1 MKRPAVLQRQGGRRI
16 KKVPKGERT
25 QIGVIVGG
33 NTKARLLKSMK
44 ESGRTISR
52 EVEHLIEKAHAYDDV
67 VATVTRAPG
76 PPHPGDLEEIQRRNV
91 EADLARLG
99 YPMQRRIID
108 GKVWKTWAEP
118 GFPGTQAGGDR
129 RAGGSAM
136 KGHLTRRGERSW
148 RLKYDLPRARPGERQ
163 QRSVTLR
170 GTRKRHK
177 RKPPRSSPAS
187 PAASTLIPRARP
199 SHPSSSAGCATGPTR
214 TSATRR
220 LRGTSS
226 YCASTF
232 APTSDPS
239 RCRNCARPTCRRS
252 TPPWPRTGLR
262 IAPGCTCTE
271 SCRRC

>member
-67 VATVTRAPG
+67 VATATRAPG

-108 GKVWKTWAEP
+108 GKVWKVWAEP
-118 GFPGTQAGGDR
+118 GFPGAQTSGFVD
-129 RAGGSAM
+129 
-136 KGHLTRRGERSW
+136 
-148 RLKYDLPRARPGERQ
+148 
-163 QRSVTLR
+163 
-170 GTRKRHK
+170 
-177 RKPPRSSPAS
+177 PAEDS
-187 PAASTLIPRARP
+187 Q
-199 SHPSSSAGCATGPTR
+199 
-214 TSATRR
+214 
-220 LRGTSS
+220 
-226 YCASTF
+226 
-232 APTSDPS
+232 
-239 RCRNCARPTCRRS
+239 
-252 TPPWPRTGLR
+252 
-262 IAPGCTCTE
+262 
-271 SCRRC
+271 

>member
-108 GKVWKTWAEP
+108 GKVWKIWAEP
-118 GFPGTQAGGDR
+118 GFPGAQTSGFVD
-129 RAGGSAM
+129 
-136 KGHLTRRGERSW
+136 
-148 RLKYDLPRARPGERQ
+148 
-163 QRSVTLR
+163 
-170 GTRKRHK
+170 
-177 RKPPRSSPAS
+177 PAEDS
-187 PAASTLIPRARP
+187 
-199 SHPSSSAGCATGPTR
+199 
-214 TSATRR
+214 
-220 LRGTSS
+220 
-226 YCASTF
+226 
-232 APTSDPS
+232 
-239 RCRNCARPTCRRS
+239 
-252 TPPWPRTGLR
+252 
-262 IAPGCTCTE
+262 E
-271 SCRRC
+271 

>member
-67 VATVTRAPG
+67 VATVTRTPG
-76 PPHPGDLEEIQRRNV
+76 PPHPGDLEEIQRRNL

-118 GFPGTQAGGDR
+118 GFPGAQTSGFVD
-129 RAGGSAM
+129 
-136 KGHLTRRGERSW
+136 
-148 RLKYDLPRARPGERQ
+148 
-163 QRSVTLR
+163 
-170 GTRKRHK
+170 
-177 RKPPRSSPAS
+177 PAEDS
-187 PAASTLIPRARP
+187 Q
-199 SHPSSSAGCATGPTR
+199 
-214 TSATRR
+214 
-220 LRGTSS
+220 
-226 YCASTF
+226 
-232 APTSDPS
+232 
-239 RCRNCARPTCRRS
+239 
-252 TPPWPRTGLR
+252 
-262 IAPGCTCTE
+262 
-271 SCRRC
+271 

>member
-99 YPMQRRIID
+99 YPMQRQIID
-108 GKVWKTWAEP
+108 GKVWKIWAEP
-118 GFPGTQAGGDR
+118 GFPGAQTSGFVD
-129 RAGGSAM
+129 
-136 KGHLTRRGERSW
+136 
-148 RLKYDLPRARPGERQ
+148 
-163 QRSVTLR
+163 
-170 GTRKRHK
+170 
-177 RKPPRSSPAS
+177 PAEDS
-187 PAASTLIPRARP
+187 
-199 SHPSSSAGCATGPTR
+199 
-214 TSATRR
+214 
-220 LRGTSS
+220 
-226 YCASTF
+226 
-232 APTSDPS
+232 
-239 RCRNCARPTCRRS
+239 
-252 TPPWPRTGLR
+252 
-262 IAPGCTCTE
+262 E
-271 SCRRC
+271 

>member
-1 MKRPAVLQRQGGRRI
+1 MTRPAVLQRQGGRRI

-67 VATVTRAPG
+67 VATVKRAPG

-118 GFPGTQAGGDR
+118 GFPGTQAGGYVEPED
-129 RAGGSAM
+129 
-136 KGHLTRRGERSW
+136 
-148 RLKYDLPRARPGERQ
+148 Q
-163 QRSVTLR
+163 Q
-170 GTRKRHK
+170 
-177 RKPPRSSPAS
+177 
-187 PAASTLIPRARP
+187 
-199 SHPSSSAGCATGPTR
+199 
-214 TSATRR
+214 
-220 LRGTSS
+220 
-226 YCASTF
+226 
-232 APTSDPS
+232 
-239 RCRNCARPTCRRS
+239 
-252 TPPWPRTGLR
+252 
-262 IAPGCTCTE
+262 
-271 SCRRC
+271 